1 MKSDNAA
8 GAVRKTVVVGCDI
21 DTAFRTWTE
30 RIDVWWPQSHRPSGD
45 AGAVVGLEGYEGG
58 RIFERT
64 SEGIERVWGKVIA
77 WEPTWH
83 LGYEWYL
90 GSGVEQPTRV
100 DVIFRAEEAGTRVEV
115 THRGPE
121 LVGEI
126 WTRNVAR
133 YDASWDVVLPA
144 YVAACGTQNFE
155 IK

>member
-1 MKSDNAA
+1 
-8 GAVRKTVVVGCDI
+8 
-21 DTAFRTWTE
+21 FRTWTE
-30 RIDVWWPQSHRPSGD
+30 RIDAWWPQSHRPSGD
-45 AGAVVGLEGYEGG
+45 AGAVVGLEGYEDG

-64 SEGIERVWGKVIA
+64 SEGVEHVWGKVIA

-83 LGYEWYL
+83 FGYDWYL

-100 DVIFRAEEAGTRVEV
+100 DVVFRADGDGTRVEV

-133 YDASWDVVLPA
+133 YVASWDVVLSA
-144 YVAACGTQNFE
+144 YLAACDTQEFE
-155 IK
+155 LERMEGME